1 MAEHRPL
8 PEDRGPI
15 LAPHSASPAE
25 SSRPETPLEGEYHIY
40 ESNPVPWW
48 IALTWI
54 SFLIFGI
61 TYLLVNLVSR

>member
-1 MAEHRPL
+1 MDEHRNL
-8 PEDRGPI
+8 LEDPGPI
-15 LAPHSASPAE
+15 LAPHNASPAE
-25 SSRPETPLEGEYHIY
+25 SSRPETPLDDGYHIY

-48 IALTWI
+48 IALMWI